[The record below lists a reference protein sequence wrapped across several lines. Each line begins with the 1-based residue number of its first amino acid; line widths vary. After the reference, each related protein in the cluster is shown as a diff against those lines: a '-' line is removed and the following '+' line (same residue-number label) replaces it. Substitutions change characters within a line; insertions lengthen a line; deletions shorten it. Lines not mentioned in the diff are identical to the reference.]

1 VNARKEKEL
10 SFEEGLSRLEELIEK
25 LESGDLDLDQSL
37 AVFEEG
43 VKLSRELNRK
53 LDEAEKKLELLLK
66 DEEGGRLVQDFAL
79 EPEDFDED

>member
-1 VNARKEKEL
+1 MTKEK
-10 SFEEGLSRLEELIEK
+10 SFEQGLGRLEELVDQ
-25 LESGDLDLDQSL
+25 LEEGELDLDRSL

-66 DEEGGRLVQDFAL
+66 DEDGSPLVRDFAL
-79 EPEDFDED
+79 EPDGE